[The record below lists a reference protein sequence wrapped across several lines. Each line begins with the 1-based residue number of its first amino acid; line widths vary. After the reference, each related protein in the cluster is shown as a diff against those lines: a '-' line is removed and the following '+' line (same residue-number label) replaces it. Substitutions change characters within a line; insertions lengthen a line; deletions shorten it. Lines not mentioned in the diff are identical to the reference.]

1 MQSNGAASLQRIARA
16 SIIGVGL
23 LVSSLGWV
31 VLNRGPTAEE
41 MTRHVHEVSP
51 GSRLHSV
58 HYDRAVR
65 TYQVAFVAPSGT
77 VVSEALELP
86 EKLTWPWDSYE
97 FESPPVRPCHL
108 HLRD

>member
-1 MQSNGAASLQRIARA
+1 LSWQRVGKASAL
-16 SIIGVGL
+16 GVGVL
-23 LVSSLGWV
+23 ASCLCWV
-31 VLNRGPTAEE
+31 LLNRGPTAEE
-41 MTRHVHEVSP
+41 MTRHVREVAP

-58 HYDRAVR
+58 RYDRAVR
-65 TYQVAFVAPSGT
+65 TYQVAFVAPSGS

-108 HLRD
+108 HQHD